1 MWTPRLRDLFD
12 LEYLHRFTMLITNFN
27 GMIMIFGGSSL
38 GAGAFSVM
46 LSALKYITG
55 LNFQYCDARW
65 GFFGHV
71 ASLCRM
77 INTGEIRKLH
87 WNINTWKDEEVLA
100 WKKSYMS
107 ACTAIQVSV

>member
-12 LEYLHRFTMLITNFN
+12 LEYLHRFAMLITNFN

-65 GFFGHV
+65 GFFGTNGGPRGGIRA
-71 ASLCRM
+71 ASSSRL
-77 INTGEIRKLH
+77 
-87 WNINTWKDEEVLA
+87 VLY
-100 WKKSYMS
+100 S
-107 ACTAIQVSV
+107 

>member
-1 MWTPRLRDLFD
+1 MTN
-12 LEYLHRFTMLITNFN
+12 IT
-27 GMIMIFGGSSL
+27 GMIMMMSFEGSSL
-38 GAGAFSVM
+38 GAGPFSV

-55 LNFQYCDARW
+55 LNFQYRDARW
-65 GFFGHV
+65 GLFGHV
-71 ASLCRM
+71 ASLCGL

-100 WKKSYMS
+100 WKESYMS